1 LKIATCIP
9 PSVSLCSSIRWRAK
23 LKASERWLAAVLRGI
38 GDAVMTVDA
47 EGLVRSMNPQAEV
60 LTGWRQQDAIGQS
73 IDRVLSLD
81 DEPPAEALSPHPG
94 DGERVLCTQHGQRLP
109 IEMTASAIVDER
121 EGDVGTVIIFRNI
134 SQRKAM
140 ERALIQQA
148 EELSRSNEELQR
160 FAYVVSHDL
169 RSPLN
174 VVGMSLSALQHTY
187 AERLDERGRRFIE
200 RGNQSVRRMGQLIDD
215 LLSYARVQ
223 SQAAPLEPIA
233 AGEVLQT
240 AVENL
245 EAAITENSAQIS
257 HDPLPQVLADRTQLL
272 QLLQNLLSNAI
283 TYRREEPPHIHI
295 AAQSADEG
303 WLFRVQD
310 NGVGIAGEEHERIF
324 EMFHRVASQKHR
336 PGTGIGL
343 ATCKRIV
350 ERHGGRIWVK
360 SQLGQGSTFF
370 FTLPRAPATPAKD
383 NGA

>member
-1 LKIATCIP
+1 MSQTPREISILVVEDEAIIAEDIRTSLEDLGYRVVATCATGGDAIAHARALHPDLILMDIHLRGEMDGLDAATHIANEQDIP
-9 PSVSLCSSIRWRAK
+9 IVFLTAYHDDKTLARATRAQPYGFVIK
-23 LKASERWLAAVLRGI
+23 PFEDRDLHSTIGIALFKHQMESQLKASERWLAAVLRGI

-257 HDPLPQVLADRTQLL
+257 HDPLPQVLADRT
-272 QLLQNLLSNAI
+272 
-283 TYRREEPPHIHI
+283 
-295 AAQSADEG
+295 
-303 WLFRVQD
+303 
-310 NGVGIAGEEHERIF
+310 
-324 EMFHRVASQKHR
+324 
-336 PGTGIGL
+336 
-343 ATCKRIV
+343 
-350 ERHGGRIWVK
+350 
-360 SQLGQGSTFF
+360 
-370 FTLPRAPATPAKD
+370 
-383 NGA
+383 